1 MMSSSTK
8 ALSKQLLG
16 VRAVLRSKNALTP
29 QTLLEMDVKP
39 ASVHVG
45 DFSSKWKVVFGPST
59 PQMGRFRDRSLCSA
73 KKGPRIVPVRAVGD
87 WG

>member
-1 MMSSSTK
+1 MSSSTK

-39 ASVHVG
+39 AIRKG
-45 DFSSKWKVVFGPST
+45 ETELPEECGLLRW
-59 PQMGRFRDRSLCSA
+59 SA
-73 KKGPRIVPVRAVGD
+73 A
-87 WG
+87 

>member
-29 QTLLEMDVKP
+29 QTLLEMSVKP
-39 ASVHVG
+39 ANHHQVA
-45 DFSSKWKVVFGPST
+45 DST
-59 PQMGRFRDRSLCSA
+59 AQT
-73 KKGPRIVPVRAVGD
+73 
-87 WG
+87 